1 MDSIASWSTPNL
13 AKEESTDGGGGR
25 EPVHPSPPPASAP
38 NREES
43 VGKVV
48 WNTVEVETESSSGGK
63 SSSSTRA
70 AGWLAATANAPITKL
85 INKNNDL
92 ITINMGLKPSPLPQ
106 HPNNP
111 SVSTLQPNT
120 HTHPQPVNLVH
131 TTPIHTAITNPT
143 PTTPSLPKFPD
154 PEKTCDVRGVC
165 GNGNGSSGNSGSGA
179 DGGTKIIS
187 QNVLFSVGGGGK
199 DPEDM
204 KKTRIPPKMMTN
216 REKRLRRTLVEEAR
230 SHRLKVGN
238 KTSDEIMRMLSK
250 EKRTQPRMT
259 DLLHRKEETMEEEEE
274 KVEDGASHGGA
285 KGSQHVN
292 NNFKEELV
300 RRREENCLEPGRGE
314 EGGNLVT
321 FTIPVSVKPSAKMGE
336 TFQEGGRE
344 AFECSSWESEPG
356 PSYSQRQ
363 AKPSLEEA
371 CDGRDA
377 TGIALENCQKLVA
390 TSKGSPVGS

>member
-1 MDSIASWSTPNL
+1 M
-13 AKEESTDGGGGR
+13 
-25 EPVHPSPPPASAP
+25 
-38 NREES
+38 
-43 VGKVV
+43 
-48 WNTVEVETESSSGGK
+48 
-63 SSSSTRA
+63 
-70 AGWLAATANAPITKL
+70 
-85 INKNNDL
+85 
-92 ITINMGLKPSPLPQ
+92 
-106 HPNNP
+106 
-111 SVSTLQPNT
+111 
-120 HTHPQPVNLVH
+120 NLVH

-165 GNGNGSSGNSGSGA
+165 GNGNGSSGSGA

-238 KTSDEIMRMLSK
+238 KTSDEIMRLLSK

-285 KGSQHVN
+285 EGSQHVN

-336 TFQEGGRE
+336 TFQEGGRGRLNVR
-344 AFECSSWESEPG
+344 AGKRNLGLAPNNVEPNC
-356 PSYSQRQ
+356 
-363 AKPSLEEA
+363 SLE
-371 CDGRDA
+371 
-377 TGIALENCQKLVA
+377 
-390 TSKGSPVGS
+390 